1 MSLRNELR
9 GRRQNP
15 EDWYYYVRKGAKTI
29 HKTNPHVL
37 VVVSGL
43 NYDLDLSFLKDRPL
57 RLKLD
62 NKLVYEAH
70 RYAFSKGGSEIWL
83 HQPLNQVCDSI
94 TRDINNSSTF
104 LIRGRNPAPLFIT
117 EFGINME
124 GTNQADN
131 NFFTCFLLYLANN
144 DLDWNLWGVQGS
156 YYIRLGR
163 QDDEEEYAL
172 FNHNMTSI
180 RNPQFH
186 QKLVSIQG
194 KILGKN
200 YQPYKL
206 I

>member
-9 GRRQNP
+9 GPRQNS
-15 EDWYYYVRKGAKTI
+15 EDWYNYVGRGARAI
-29 HKTNPHVL
+29 HKINPHVL

-43 NYDLDLSFLKDRPL
+43 SYDLDLSFLKTKPL
-57 RLKLD
+57 RLRLD

-70 RYAFSKGGSEIWL
+70 RYAFSRGGSDKWL
-83 HQPLNQVCDSI
+83 HQPLNQVCDRI
-94 TRDINNSSTF
+94 TRDINNRSTF
-104 LIRGRNPAPLFIT
+104 LIEGPNPSPLFIT

-131 NFFTCFLLYLANN
+131 NFFTCFLLYLAKN

-194 KILGKN
+194 PFQGKFIN
-200 YQPYKL
+200 LTNKK
-206 I
+206 